1 MINVVIL
8 AAGQGK
14 RMNSNLPKVLQP
26 LAGKAM
32 IEHVLHTVDKID
44 NVSKKV
50 VVVGHQADVVRA
62 HLADHEDVSFALQQ
76 PQLGTGHALL
86 QTLDQLDPAA
96 EYTLVLLGDVPLIQP
111 ETIERLTSVA
121 GDGMAILTTVLRNP
135 TGYGRILRQKGR
147 IVAIVEQ
154 KDATEGQKQIRE
166 VNTGIML
173 LPTARLASWL
183 SELKTS
189 NAQGEYYLTDVIGLA
204 VRDGVRI
211 NSARPRRSFEVEGV
225 NSKTQLARLEGI
237 WQDHQAELLT
247 EQGVTVLDPSRLDI
261 RGKLTCGKDVTID
274 IGCIFEG
281 DVVLGDGVYVGPYS
295 VIRNAEIAQGT
306 QIAAYTHIDGAL
318 VGSQAKIGPFARL
331 RPGAQLADHVHIG
344 NFVEVKNSV
353 IGDASKVNHLTYIG
367 DADIGARVNVGAGTI
382 TCNYDGVNKFR
393 TVIEDDAFIG
403 SDTQLVAPVT
413 VGAGATLGAGTTLTK
428 NAPAGKLTLS
438 RARQV
443 TIDGWVRPQKKQA

>member
-1 MINVVIL
+1 MMNVVIL

-26 LAGKAM
+26 LAGKPM
-32 IEHVLHTVDKID
+32 IDHVLGTVSLLEDISRKI
-44 NVSKKV
+44 
-50 VVVGHQADVVRA
+50 VVVGHMADEVKA
-62 HLADHEDVSFALQQ
+62 HLEGYQDVQFALQS
-76 PQLGTGHALL
+76 PQLGTGHALQQAL
-86 QTLDQLDPAA
+86 PLLDEAA

-111 ETIERLTSVA
+111 ETIERLRSVA

-135 TGYGRILRQKGR
+135 FGYGRILRQKGR

-173 LPTARLASWL
+173 LPTARLAGWL

-211 NSARPRRSFEVEGV
+211 NSARPRRSFEIEGV

-237 WQDHQAELLT
+237 WQDNQAEILT
-247 EQGVTVLDPSRLDI
+247 EQGVTIIDPSRIDI
-261 RGKLTCGKDVTID
+261 RGRLTCGKDVTID
-274 IGCIFEG
+274 VGCIFEG
-281 DVVLGDGVYVGPYS
+281 DVQIADNVYIGPYS
-295 VIRNAEIAQGT
+295 VIRNAEIGSGT
-306 QIAAYTHIDGAL
+306 QILAYTHIDGAV
-318 VGSQAKIGPFARL
+318 VGAMNRIGPFSRL
-331 RPGAQLADHVHIG
+331 RPGAQLSSDVHGG
-344 NFVEVKNSV
+344 NFVEIKKSFV
-353 IGDASKVNHLTYIG
+353 GEASKVYHLTYIG

-393 TVIEDDAFIG
+393 TVIGDDVFIG
-403 SDTQLVAPVT
+403 SDTQLIAPVT
-413 VGAGATLGAGTTLTK
+413 VGDGATIGAGTTLAK
-428 NAPAGKLTLS
+428 DAPAGKLTIS
-438 RARQV
+438 RVRQMV
-443 TIDGWVRPQKKQA
+443 VEGWERPTKKAE

>member
-1 MINVVIL
+1 L
-8 AAGQGK
+8 
-14 RMNSNLPKVLQP
+14 S
-26 LAGKAM
+26 
-32 IEHVLHTVDKID
+32 
-44 NVSKKV
+44 
-50 VVVGHQADVVRA
+50 
-62 HLADHEDVSFALQQ
+62 DHEDVSFALQQ

-86 QTLDQLDPAA
+86 QTLDQLDPSA

-111 ETIERLTSVA
+111 ETIERLTAVA

-344 NFVEVKNSV
+344 NFVEVKNSIV
-353 IGDASKVNHLTYIG
+353 GDASKVNHLTYIG

>member
-32 IEHVLHTVDKID
+32 IEHVLQTVDKMD

-62 HLADHEDVSFALQQ
+62 HLSDHEDVSFALQQ

-86 QTLDQLDPAA
+86 QTLDQLDPSA

-111 ETIERLTSVA
+111 ETIERLTAVA

-344 NFVEVKNSV
+344 NFVEVKNSIV
-353 IGDASKVNHLTYIG
+353 GDASKVNHLTYIG